1 MMKELLT
8 LWLNKPVVKP
18 TVEEVEVQ
26 VWAFVVKAITI
37 MVLGI
42 AFGVLYAVAFVPEE
56 EALAPIDA
64 VFLEIL
70 KAIAFMGVG
79 TMGVSLVVK
88 PAQQLHKLLS
98 VKKKLKENK
107 HELERTFHIRRSDI
121 L

>member
-1 MMKELLT
+1 MKELLT

-79 TMGVSLVVK
+79 TMGGISGRK
-88 PAQQLHKLLS
+88 ASTAIAQAIVGEEETKGEQA
-98 VKKKLKENK
+98 
-107 HELERTFHIRRSDI
+107 
-121 L
+121 

>member
-1 MMKELLT
+1 MKELIM

-79 TMGVSLVVK
+79 TMGGISGRK
-88 PAQQLHKLLS
+88 ASTAIAQAIVGEDKQEETK
-98 VKKKLKENK
+98 
-107 HELERTFHIRRSDI
+107 
-121 L
+121 